1 MSVTETN
8 TQRGIVNG
16 VDLDQL
22 TATIDAVR
30 GERTLGE
37 VTFSVEGEWEDGFK
51 LRSATGALTQAGQK
65 DASRA
70 GKFEMRS
77 DEPASLLGT
86 DTAVSPAE
94 YVLQALAGCYTVTL
108 AANAAARN
116 IELKSYKLQLEADFD
131 LASFLGIAPEEHP
144 GASQIRVTVE
154 LDAPTATREELED
167 LVNTVQQRSPI
178 RDTLI
183 RPVDVVTTLA

>member
-1 MSVTETN
+1 MSVKETN

-37 VTFSVEGEWEDGFK
+37 VTFAVEGQWEDGFK

-77 DEPASLLGT
+77 DEPAPVAFSLPSAISFST
-86 DTAVSPAE
+86 TAGVH
-94 YVLQALAGCYTVTL
+94 C
-108 AANAAARN
+108 R
-116 IELKSYKLQLEADFD
+116 
-131 LASFLGIAPEEHP
+131 
-144 GASQIRVTVE
+144 
-154 LDAPTATREELED
+154 
-167 LVNTVQQRSPI
+167 
-178 RDTLI
+178 
-183 RPVDVVTTLA
+183 